1 MSTLRSARN
10 RRTEHS
16 SSDSSEVGQF
26 LVSNVK
32 FRVAAPPARPLPVDD
47 DLGHQDCILI
57 HKILG
62 NALEDG
68 VDNIL
73 EANNIKPLE
82 PTSLVFRSVQGD
94 SSQGQP
100 TILVVADWDET
111 SPTTWERAVK
121 RAKQLVDATVL
132 ESKQLCAMDIAVE
145 FIAKELTLGKYI
157 SAIPPQEFS
166 ESLAEA
172 WGEIKYHVSDILD
185 RHPQTKERLTSISLF
200 KLGFSDDINKN
211 PLTLYISLDYESE
224 ETRWPPV
231 VEEIQKCLDRYPY
244 DLRVHL
250 EHNCPTPFPGF
261 ELLLRNMTP
270 EQVENKLDDNYSTD
284 RRYNS
289 TVGLGEDI
297 CPAGY
302 LTQPDGGKRMPG
314 VGTLGCWVEIRTRKV
329 PEWTKYALTCYHV
342 TRPAID
348 GFQLAADSQGQSV
361 VAAPRK
367 DSDLWKADLGGI
379 CPNPK
384 PEFKLQSRPLRIEH
398 PTRAKHCFAVQVC
411 QEEIAA
417 NPPSAERTKTEQYLS
432 EITAFFDNG
441 NHIFGEIYAAS
452 GYGRRSRQNGRM
464 DWALIRPLDGRRVGD
479 NKLPTTNEWR
489 ANKKYLNLPLFT
501 ARGSRLKQPP
511 ANGLRS
517 TSNGE
522 HLYKNG
528 TSTGPTVGVFSHLK
542 SDVRIH
548 EDAHLVAALGP
559 NIRTSEEFVYIGEP
573 QSDWLAKNGDSGSVV
588 FDREGRAVGLLFRG
602 HRAQNASN
610 TYCYITPIEDIFY
623 DIKDFSKGSIT
634 EIRIAEG

>member
-1 MSTLRSARN
+1 MSSIRSARN

-47 DLGHQDCILI
+47 DLGHQDCIFI
-57 HKILG
+57 HKALG

-111 SPTTWERAVK
+111 SPPTWERAVK
-121 RAKQLVDATVL
+121 RSKRLVDATVL
-132 ESKQLCAMDIAVE
+132 ESKQLRAMDIAVE

-166 ESLAEA
+166 KSLAEA

-185 RHPQTKERLTSISLF
+185 RHPQTKERVTSVSLF
-200 KLGFSDDINKN
+200 KLGFSDDVDKN

-224 ETRWPPV
+224 ETKWPPV
-231 VEEIQKCLDRYPY
+231 VEEIEKCLDQYPY

-261 ELLLRNMTP
+261 ELLLRNMTS

-289 TVGLGEDI
+289 T
-297 CPAGY
+297 
-302 LTQPDGGKRMPG
+302 
-314 VGTLGCWVEIRTRKV
+314 
-329 PEWTKYALTCYHV
+329 
-342 TRPAID
+342 
-348 GFQLAADSQGQSV
+348 
-361 VAAPRK
+361 
-367 DSDLWKADLGGI
+367 
-379 CPNPK
+379 
-384 PEFKLQSRPLRIEH
+384 
-398 PTRAKHCFAVQVC
+398 
-411 QEEIAA
+411 
-417 NPPSAERTKTEQYLS
+417 YLS

-452 GYGRRSRQNGRM
+452 GYRRRSRHNGRM

-511 ANGLRS
+511 PNGLRDVL
-517 TSNGE
+517 NGE
-522 HLYKNG
+522 HIYKNG
-528 TSTGPTVGVFSHLK
+528 TSTGPTIGVFSHIK

-548 EDAHLVAALGP
+548 DDAHLVTALGP
-559 NIRTSEEFVYIGEP
+559 DIRTSEEFVYIGDP

-602 HRAQNASN
+602 HRAQNANN
-610 TYCYITPIEDIFY
+610 TYCYITPIEDIFN

-634 EIRIAEG
+634 EIRIAEV